1 MGTTLIVGAS
11 QAGVQIAATMR
22 ELGDTDP
29 IILVGEEPHR
39 PYQRPPL
46 SKKWLKSELVP
57 GDVILRTR
65 EWFDGQGI
73 ELISADRVV
82 TIRRNEDGSGEAS
95 TQGGRRLRFDRL
107 ALATGSSVR
116 RLTIPGTDFHGV
128 HYLRDAE
135 DAFALEAALHDPA
148 NRRVVVIGGGFIGLE
163 ISAVARSMDKEVTV
177 LEAAPRLVGR
187 VVSEQTSAFYLAAH
201 QRRGTAV
208 VLGAELRRIIG
219 GVADAAGRRSRVVAV
234 ELADGTAVP
243 ADLVVIGIGVIARTE
258 LAVQLGL
265 AVEGGILVDEHA
277 LASDGRTVAAGD
289 CTVMPNP
296 YALGIPG
303 PTRIESVNNALEQA
317 KIAAASLLGERLT
330 YRSVPWFWSDQ
341 ADLKL
346 QIAGLSTGY
355 DQVVVRGRPED
366 ERFAVLY
373 YRSGQLIAADCINQP
388 AEFLAI
394 RNALSKG
401 HTITP
406 EAAADLDT
414 PVKRSITTPD
424 RTAAAVA

>member
-1 MGTTLIVGAS
+1 MSGTLVIGAS
-11 QAGVQIAATMR
+11 QAGVQLAATLR
-22 ELGDTDP
+22 ELGDADP
-29 IILVGEEPHR
+29 ITLVGEEPHR

-65 EWFDGQGI
+65 EWYDAQRIDLVSG
-73 ELISADRVV
+73 DRVV
-82 TIRRNEDGSGEAS
+82 TITRSRDGGGIAT
-95 TQGGRRLRFDRL
+95 TQGGRRLTFDRL
-107 ALATGSSVR
+107 ALATGASVR

-135 DAFALEAALHDPA
+135 DAFTLEAALHEPA

-163 ISAVARSMDKEVTV
+163 IAAVARSMDKEVTI

-187 VVSEQTSAFYLAAH
+187 VVSEETSAFYLVAH
-201 QRRGTAV
+201 ERRGTKV
-208 VLGAELRRIIG
+208 VLNARLQRIVGGA
-219 GVADAAGRRSRVVAV
+219 ADAAGRRSHVVGV
-234 ELADGTAVP
+234 QLDDGPLVP
-243 ADLVVIGIGVIARTE
+243 ADIVVIGIGVLPRTE
-258 LAVQLGL
+258 LATQLGL
-265 AVEGGILVDEHA
+265 TVAGGIVVDEHA

-317 KIAAASLLGERLT
+317 KIAAATLLGQPAT
-330 YRSVPWFWSDQ
+330 YASVPWFWSDQ

-346 QIAGLSTGY
+346 QIAGLSSGY
-355 DQVVVRGRPED
+355 DRVVVRGRPVD

-373 YRSGQLIAADCINQP
+373 YREGRLISADCVNQP

-394 RNALSKG
+394 RNALAKG
-401 HTITP
+401 HTIP
-406 EAAADLDT
+406 PDAAADVTVRLKESVT
-414 PVKRSITTPD
+414 APV
-424 RTAAAVA
+424 AA

>member
-29 IILVGEEPHR
+29 IVLVGEEPHR

-65 EWFDGQGI
+65 EWYDGQGI
-73 ELISADRVV
+73 ELISGDRVV
-82 TIRRNEDGSGEAS
+82 TIRRNDDGSGEAD
-95 TQGGRRLRFDRL
+95 TQGGRRLSFDRL

-135 DAFALEAALHDPA
+135 DAFTLEAALHDPA

-163 ISAVARSMDKEVTV
+163 IAAVARSMDKEVTV

-187 VVSEQTSAFYLAAH
+187 VVSEETSAFYLAAH
-201 QRRGTAV
+201 QRRGTKV
-208 VLGAELRRIIG
+208 VLGASLKRIIG

-243 ADLVVIGIGVIARTE
+243 ADIVVIGIGVLARTE

-265 AVEGGILVDEHA
+265 AVDGGIVVDKHA
-277 LASDGRTVAAGD
+277 LTSDGRTVAAGD

-317 KIAAASLLGERLT
+317 KIAAASLLGERPT

-355 DQVVVRGRPED
+355 DQVVVRGRPDD

-373 YRSGQLIAADCINQP
+373 YRDGLLIAADCVNQP

-406 EAAADLDT
+406 GAAADTDT
-414 PVKRSITTPD
+414 PLKQSV
-424 RTAAAVA
+424 TAPIASPVTA